1 MEFLDHGA
9 TIQHKL
15 PVFVFAGNKAEGAS
29 GMTASVTR
37 LDEGLLDRARRL
49 IQTSLVWD
57 NHSCMPLRPGDDGHL
72 PQIDRVRDS
81 GVDVVSLNVGF
92 GPQSLDSHLRML
104 ASFRRWFAARSD
116 RYALIRSVADIEGA
130 SAAGKLAV
138 FFDIEGM
145 GPLNDGDDGLVALLY
160 DLGVRWMS
168 IAYNRT
174 NAVGGGCYEDDDPG
188 LSAYG
193 RKVLSEMN
201 RVGMA
206 VCCSHTGHRTA
217 RDVLANAE
225 HPVIFSHSN
234 PAAVHQHKRNIPDD
248 LIVACAQTGGVVG
261 INGIGVFLGDNDDRP
276 ETLVRHIDYVAQ
288 LVGPD
293 YVGIGLDYVFDKDE
307 LLEYLHTMRSTF
319 PDDPSYRREPKMVEP
334 EALLEIVAGLCGLGY
349 SDDDIKK
356 ILGGNWRRVAE
367 RVWK

>member
-1 MEFLDHGA
+1 
-9 TIQHKL
+9 
-15 PVFVFAGNKAEGAS
+15 
-29 GMTASVTR
+29 MTAPVTR
-37 LDEGLLDRARRL
+37 LDEELFDRARRL
-49 IQTSLVWD
+49 IETSLVWD
-57 NHSCMPLRPGDDGHL
+57 NHSCMPLRPGDHGHL
-72 PQIDRVRDS
+72 SQIDRVQGS
-81 GVDVVSLNVGF
+81 GVDVVSLNAGF
-92 GPQSLDSHLRML
+92 GPQSLESHFRML
-104 ASFRRWFAARSD
+104 ASFRQWFEARSD
-116 RYALIRSVADIEGA
+116 RYALVRCVADIDRA
-130 SAAGKLAV
+130 RADGKLAV

-145 GPLNDGDDGLVALLY
+145 APLNDGDDGLVALLY

-174 NAVGGGCYEDDDPG
+174 NAVGGGCYEDNDPG
-188 LSAYG
+188 LSEYG
-193 RKVLSEMN
+193 GRVLSEMN

-225 HPVIFSHSN
+225 QPVIFSHSN
-234 PAAVHQHKRNIPDD
+234 PSSVHMHKRNIPDD

-261 INGIGVFLGDNDDRP
+261 INGIGVFLGDNDDRA

-293 YVGIGLDYVFDKDE
+293 HVGIALDYVFDKEE

-334 EALLEIVAGLCGLGY
+334 EALPEIVAGLCRLGY
-349 SDDDIKK
+349 TDHDIAK
-356 ILGGNWRRVAE
+356 ILGGNWKRVAE
-367 RVWK
+367 QVWK